1 MDYGGFPNCY
11 PLKQNVYDPNKRI
24 MDPKG
29 VDELVIFEPLQVL
42 PLFIVKMKRNRN
54 YPLQFNLLQPQNSPF
69 KNISLQSFP
78 IPQAQA
84 QAQAQASSST
94 TAPIISV
101 ENFKKLSTE
110 GLINYFASHKIPST
124 DLEVLEMTGYDGKKL
139 LDIPLSE
146 FKSFFSIEISHKII
160 NLIPQ

>member
-1 MDYGGFPNCY
+1 MHCRECY
-11 PLKQNVYDPNKRI
+11 PLTQNVFDPKEKI
-24 MDPKG
+24 MDPNG

-42 PLFIVKMKRNRN
+42 PLFIVKMKKDTN
-54 YPLQFNLLQPQNSPF
+54 YPLQFDLLQPQNSPF
-69 KNISLQSFP
+69 KNNSLQSFP
-78 IPQAQA
+78 IP